1 MGVPLEVMAALGR
14 ALMQVGIKNASYG
27 DLNAAIATMAPLF
40 EAGYDGSRPACPPAT
55 PTVGV
60 PASVVTALMGSMA
73 RNGVEVIH
81 GEDLNAVLAAL
92 GPLCRPGGQP

>member
-14 ALMQVGIKNASYG
+14 ALMQAGVQTAPYG
-27 DLNAAIATMAPLF
+27 ELNAAIAAMAPLF
-40 EAGYDGSRPACPPAT
+40 APGYDGSRPACAPAT

-60 PASVVTALMGSMA
+60 PASVVTAFLGA
-73 RNGVEVIH
+73 IADAGVKVIH

-92 GPLCRPGGQP
+92 GPLCRPEAPR